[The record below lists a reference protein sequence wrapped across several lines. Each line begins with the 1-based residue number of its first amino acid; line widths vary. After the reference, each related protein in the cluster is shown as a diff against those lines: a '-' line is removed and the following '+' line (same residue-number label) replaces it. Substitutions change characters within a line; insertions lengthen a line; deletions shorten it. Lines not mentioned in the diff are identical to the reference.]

1 MKLKGIELQLWFE
14 FGAYVE
20 EVATLEAAA
29 APVWLAPRAVAL
41 PPGGVSVLSQS
52 FCSAASGLNGV
63 DVVGVA
69 AGAAAAAALVVTVAE
84 GAKPSNMDDRALRLV
99 LLVGVVGVVVDAAGV
114 NDRAGVSE
122 CPELRL
128 SGRHGLIGVGLS
140 GLATPPLINN
150 SSIND
155 D

>member
-69 AGAAAAAALVVTVAE
+69 AAAALVVTVAE

-114 NDRAGVSE
+114 NDRAGVSDR
-122 CPELRL
+122 PELRL